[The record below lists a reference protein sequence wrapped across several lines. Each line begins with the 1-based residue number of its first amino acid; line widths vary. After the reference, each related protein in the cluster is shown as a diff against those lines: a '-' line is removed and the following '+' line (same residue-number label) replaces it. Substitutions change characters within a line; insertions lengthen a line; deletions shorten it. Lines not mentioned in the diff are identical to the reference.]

1 MALARFIEGTAFGV
15 LNDILSTFHSEDG
28 YATPNRFEVLI
39 TRPGGH
45 ASESREVSMRCES
58 INLPGRNLNTLT
70 DTNIYGPTREV
81 VDGVTY
87 ADEITMTFQASSGLE
102 ERVFF
107 EEWQTLA
114 FDEETWNVGY
124 YDDYAKGAKIHI
136 FQLGSDNMV
145 DVPTYGI
152 EAVEVYPATIAA
164 IDYNYANSNQLTKI
178 TVAFNY
184 KEWHNLAEDNV
195 VGMEYGKTKQTLH
208 DIKSIDRG
216 LFGKL
221 PPEIQRAGRD
231 IANIAKTQLP
241 IGRLTQ
247 GKIFPPFT

>member
-114 FDEETWNVGY
+114 FDERTWNVGY
-124 YDDYAKGAKIHI
+124 YDDYAKYSNVEIYVLDRQDNRRYGLKLWEAFPKTINATELGQGINNEIIKLGVVFTFRYWTTLDIDRQRPSLADKIFDTI
-136 FQLGSDNMV
+136 TTGEERQ
-145 DVPTYGI
+145 I
-152 EAVEVYPATIAA
+152 E
-164 IDYNYANSNQLTKI
+164 SNLPKTLTK
-178 TVAFNY
+178 
-184 KEWHNLAEDNV
+184 
-195 VGMEYGKTKQTLH
+195 
-208 DIKSIDRG
+208 
-216 LFGKL
+216 LF
-221 PPEIQRAGRD
+221 
-231 IANIAKTQLP
+231 
-241 IGRLTQ
+241 
-247 GKIFPPFT
+247 

>member
-114 FDEETWNVGY
+114 FDERTWNVGY
-124 YDDYAKGAKIHI
+124 YDDYAKYSNVEIYVLDRQDNRRYGLKLWEAFPKTINATE
-136 FQLGSDNMV
+136 LGQ
-145 DVPTYGI
+145 GI
-152 EAVEVYPATIAA
+152 NNEI
-164 IDYNYANSNQLTKI
+164 IKLG
-178 TVAFNY
+178 
-184 KEWHNLAEDNV
+184 V
-195 VGMEYGKTKQTLH
+195 VFTFRYWTTL
-208 DIKSIDRG
+208 DIDR
-216 LFGKL
+216 
-221 PPEIQRAGRD
+221 QRPSLAD
-231 IANIAKTQLP
+231 
-241 IGRLTQ
+241 
-247 GKIFPPFT
+247 KIFDTITTGVERQISSNLPKVLTRL

>member
-15 LNDILSTFHSEDG
+15 LNDILSMFHSENG

-39 TRPGGH
+39 TRPGGN
-45 ASESREVSMRCES
+45 ASESREVSMKCES

-114 FDEETWNVGY
+114 FDERTWNVGY
-124 YDDYAKGAKIHI
+124 YDDYAKYSNVEIYVLDRQDNRRYGLKLWEAFPKTINATELGQGINNEIIKLGVVFTFRYWTTLDIDRQRPSLADKIFDTI
-136 FQLGSDNMV
+136 TTGVERQ
-145 DVPTYGI
+145 I
-152 EAVEVYPATIAA
+152 E
-164 IDYNYANSNQLTKI
+164 SNLPKTLTK
-178 TVAFNY
+178 
-184 KEWHNLAEDNV
+184 
-195 VGMEYGKTKQTLH
+195 
-208 DIKSIDRG
+208 
-216 LFGKL
+216 LF
-221 PPEIQRAGRD
+221 
-231 IANIAKTQLP
+231 
-241 IGRLTQ
+241 
-247 GKIFPPFT
+247 